1 MKNLCLI
8 FSLVIAFPFFS
19 FGQDDNPLEYYKLVL
34 GESDGDFEVTEA
46 PAEWKDESA
55 VILCQKTYISF
66 LGDKRRKG
74 TKTKGITRKRVL
86 IQDQTALD
94 DYSEYHYQSSD
105 AVGLFIIKPDGKK
118 EEIDISKAVK
128 VETDIPR
135 SYASSYQSSDYYK
148 IAIPNLA
155 IGDILDYFKVFTEEY
170 ASDVNLIAPIS
181 SSYPI
186 KYQELIFD
194 VEKRWKFRYN
204 SFNGSPDFVQNM
216 KGGLDGK
223 GRNSVDV
230 TRFVIKDEMRPTY
243 QDVRWDYENLTEP
256 IIKIMASPIP
266 KGVKV
271 SKKKKQVQRGTTVKD
286 LFKPLTDLKNMPPIV
301 SSRAYTSGVYT
312 LGSYIKDLNFSGDS
326 DLKVASKIYYALR
339 LGFIHQ
345 MANYSVRPT
354 STNKR
359 AIQAAES
366 DRYKKLI
373 TPDEYYKMSD
383 SYFAYYF
390 KQQLNEERITSE
402 YVVAV
407 PRFYGDLESVVL
419 DREVVIGIYIPSTK
433 KYYWPFDN
441 YSSAGEMDYRLFNT
455 PVYHTD
461 KLYSIEPSK
470 EMTPTS
476 KYRNNSYINNLELK
490 IVGDNND
497 LEFEHE
503 VTFRG
508 AYKQQ
513 YFGFM
518 LYQEKYIEEDDER
531 IALGKIKIAQKKID
545 LKVNKRKKKKNKISA
560 EDMAE
565 IKSELS
571 EQKKENIKDWI
582 RQDHDT
588 EEIKE
593 FKVISNGR
601 FGDDLTA
608 QIKYDAK
615 DYIKKAGPNLIFD
628 IGKMIGG
635 QIELDEDDLKE
646 RTKNIE
652 INFAK
657 TIENNIT
664 LELPEGYKAE
674 GIENLNMSIE
684 NEFGAFISEAKM
696 KGNKLK
702 VSTTKIYKNQTI
714 PAKEWSKMVEMLEL
728 AFKFSQQKII
738 LKK

>member
-1 MKNLCLI
+1 M
-8 FSLVIAFPFFS
+8 AFPLFS
-19 FGQDDNPLEYYKLVL
+19 FDQDDNPLEYYKLVL
-34 GESDGDFEVTEA
+34 GESDGDFEATEA

-118 EEIDISKAVK
+118 EEIDISKAVR
-128 VETDIPR
+128 VESDVPR

-155 IGDILDYFKVFTEEY
+155 IGDILDYFKVFTEKY
-170 ASDVNLIAPIS
+170 TSDVNIIAPIS
-181 SSYPI
+181 SFYPI

-204 SFNGSPDFVQNM
+204 SFNGAPSFIQKM
-216 KGGLDGK
+216 EGGLDGK
-223 GRNSVDV
+223 GRKSIGVS
-230 TRFVIKDEMRPTY
+230 RFTIKDQMRSTY
-243 QDVRWDYENLTEP
+243 KDVMWDYENLTEP

-271 SKKKKQVQRGTTVKD
+271 DKKKKQVQRGTTPEILYEGLSD
-286 LFKPLTDLKNMPPIV
+286 LEKLPAIINRFSNNL
-301 SSRAYTSGVYT
+301 SGIYT
-312 LGSYIKDLNFSGDS
+312 LGRYVKKMENTAGETDEQ
-326 DLKVASKIYYALR
+326 VAAKIYYGLR
-339 LGFIHQ
+339 LGFLHQ
-345 MANYSVRPT
+345 MTNYSEEVVSTKKKAARVRQ
-354 STNKR
+354 NR
-359 AIQAAES
+359 I
-366 DRYKKLI
+366 YKKLLS
-373 TPDEYYKMSD
+373 PSQYYKMSD
-383 SYFAYYF
+383 AYFAYYF
-390 KQQLNEERITSE
+390 KEQLKSNGITSE

-407 PRFYGDLESVVL
+407 PRLYGNLESVVL
-419 DREVVIGIYIPSTK
+419 DRELTYGIYIPSVD

-441 YSSAGEMDYRLFNT
+441 YLSAGEMDYRLFNV
-455 PVYHTD
+455 PVYRSSSNNHYNKND
-461 KLYSIEPSK
+461 KVTHNSSA
-470 EMTPTS
+470 S
-476 KYRNNSYINNLELK
+476 DNNYINSISLK
-490 IVGDNND
+490 INEENYSMMFD
-497 LEFEHE
+497 HE
-503 VTFRG
+503 VKFQG
-508 AYKQQ
+508 AYKQL
-513 YFGFM
+513 YYGLI
-518 LYQEKYIEEDDER
+518 LYQENYIAEDDDR
-531 IALGKIKIAQKKID
+531 IARNEIKTEQNRLEAKI
-545 LKVNKRKKKKNKISA
+545 NKKNKISE

-571 EQKKENIKDWI
+571 EKKKENIKDWI

-593 FKVISNGR
+593 FKVLSNGR
-601 FGDDLTA
+601 FGDDLKA

-628 IGKMIGG
+628 IGKMIGS
-635 QIELDEDDLKE
+635 QIELDEDDIKE
-646 RTKNIE
+646 RTKDAQ

-664 LELPEGYKAE
+664 LELPDGYKAE
-674 GIENLNMSIE
+674 GIDNLNMSVE

-696 KGNKLK
+696 EGNKLK
-702 VSTTKIYKNQTI
+702 VSTMKIYKNQTV

>member
-1 MKNLCLI
+1 MKNLTLLFFLIILFPSYI
-8 FSLVIAFPFFS
+8 FSQKNEA
-19 FGQDDNPLEYYKLVL
+19 LEYYKLVL
-34 GESDGDFEVTEA
+34 GEKDSDFEVMEA
-46 PAEWKDESA
+46 PIEWKDESA

-105 AVGLFIIKPDGKK
+105 AVGLFIIKADGKK

-128 VETDIPR
+128 VETDVPR
-135 SYASSYQSSDYYK
+135 SYASSYQSSDYKK
-148 IAIPNLA
+148 IAIPNLE

-181 SSYPI
+181 SYYPI

-204 SFNGSPDFVQNM
+204 SFNGSPDFVQEM

-223 GRNSVDV
+223 GRKNVDV
-230 TRFVIKDEMRPTY
+230 TRFVIKDKMRATY
-243 QDVRWDYENLTEP
+243 KDVRWDYENLTEP
-256 IIKIMASPIP
+256 ILKIMASPIP

-271 SKKKKQVQRGTTVKD
+271 KKGDMRIQQGTTFED

-301 SSRAYTSGVYT
+301 SPRGYTSGVYT
-312 LGSYIKDLNFSGDS
+312 LGNYINDLKFSGDS
-326 DLKVASKIYYALR
+326 DEKAAAKIYYALR

-345 MANYSVRPT
+345 MSNYSVDPT
-354 STNKR
+354 SSNKR
-359 AIQAAES
+359 AIREADS
-366 DRYKKLI
+366 KRYKKLLS
-373 TPDEYYKMSD
+373 PDQYFRMSD
-383 SYFAYYF
+383 PYFAYYF
-390 KQQLNEERITSE
+390 NQQLKEQRITSE

-407 PRFYGDLESVVL
+407 PKFYGDLESVVL
-419 DREVVIGIYIPSTK
+419 DQEVVIGIYIPSIK

-441 YSSAGEMDYRLFNT
+441 YSSAGEMDSRLFNT
-455 PVYHTD
+455 SVFHAHR
-461 KLYSIEPSK
+461 LYGFEPRK

-476 KYRNNSYINNLELK
+476 KYRNNAYINNIDLK
-490 IVGDNND
+490 IKNDDNN
-497 LEFEHE
+497 LEFDHE
-503 VTFRG
+503 VIFRG
-508 AYKQQ
+508 AFKDP
-513 YFGFM
+513 YFGLL
-518 LYQEKYIEEDDER
+518 LYQEKYVDEDDER
-531 IALGKIKIAQKKID
+531 IASGKIKIAQKKID
-545 LKVNKRKKKKNKISA
+545 QKVNKRKKNKISE

-582 RQDHDT
+582 RQDFDT

-601 FGDDLTA
+601 FGDDLKA
-608 QIKYDAK
+608 QIKYEAK

-628 IGKMIGG
+628 IGKMIGS

-646 RTKNIE
+646 RTKDIQVNY
-652 INFAK
+652 AK
-657 TIENNIT
+657 TIENNIN

-684 NEFGAFISEAKM
+684 NEFGSFISEAKM
-696 KGNKLK
+696 DGNQLK
-702 VSTTKIYKNQTI
+702 VNTKKIYKNQTV
-714 PAKEWSKMVEMLEL
+714 PAKDWPKMIEMLEL